1 VADPARAHAS
11 QQPTLPTRHIV
22 GTAPSEGTPT
32 AQRRPA
38 LLVLE
43 DGSAWPGRAVG
54 AEGTSVGEAVFNTAM
69 AGYQEVLTDPS
80 YHRQIVVMTAVHQG
94 NYGLT
99 PTDDE
104 SDAIQVAGF
113 VMRAASRTHGNPH
126 ADRTL
131 PAALADAGV
140 VAIDDVDTRALTR
153 RIREHG
159 AMRAA
164 VSSEVLD
171 PAELLEQVT
180 GAPEMAGAELATA
193 VTTPTSYTVQ
203 ADGPARYHV
212 VCVDFGCK
220 RNQLRLLAAHGCDIT
235 VVPATTSAQEI
246 LALAPDG
253 VFLSN
258 GPGDPAA
265 VGEGV
270 ATIVELL
277 GTGTPTFG
285 ICLGH
290 QLLGLAAGARTFKL
304 PFGHHGVNHPIRNLR
319 RGTIEIASHNHGFAV
334 DGDTLPGAEGPHGAV
349 APTHVNLYDGTN
361 AGIELADRPAFSV
374 QYHPEAAP
382 GPHDSRYLF
391 EDFTALMDRRR
402 EGSA

>member
-1 VADPARAHAS
+1 VPDASRSGTGLGQPRRELAALDRPLVPAA
-11 QQPTLPTRHIV
+11 
-22 GTAPSEGTPT
+22 
-32 AQRRPA
+32 RRRRA

-54 AEGTSVGEAVFNTAM
+54 AEGTSLGEAVFNTAM

-113 VMRAASRTHGNPH
+113 VMRSASGAHGNPH

-131 PAALADAGV
+131 PSALAEAGV

-164 VSSEVLD
+164 VSTEVLD
-171 PAELLEQVT
+171 PAGLVARAVA
-180 GAPEMAGAELATA
+180 APEMAGAELASA
-193 VTTPTSYTVQ
+193 VTTPTSYTVA
-203 ADGPARYHV
+203 ADGPARHHV

-220 RNQLRLLAAHGCDIT
+220 RNQLRLLAAHGCDVT
-235 VVPATTSAQEI
+235 VVPATTSAEEI

-270 ATIVELL
+270 ATISELL
-277 GTGTPTFG
+277 AAGTPTFG

-290 QLLGLAAGARTFKL
+290 QLLGLAAGAPTFKL
-304 PFGHHGVNHPIRNLR
+304 PFGHHGVNHPIRNLA
-319 RGTIEIASHNHGFAV
+319 RGSIEIASHNHGFAV
-334 DGDTLPGAEGPHGAV
+334 DGDALPGSEGPHGPV
-349 APTHVNLYDGTN
+349 EPTHVNLYDGTN
-361 AGIELADRPAFSV
+361 AGIALRDRPAFSV

-391 EDFTALMDRRR
+391 EDFVALMDRHR
-402 EGSA
+402 EGAA